1 MLPPRLTAESRRGEK
16 LTKRAC
22 LQADIISKIASSFSF
37 CKGAVTRL
45 PLKCDRSTMGRDLEE
60 VQWLLSAHSAACFT
74 SHGDLY
80 PHTNTGVYNVELW
93 MRNKCRNVDNKINN
107 NNKKHWSF
115 YIVWFEPCM
124 PFLPHYIFFFDI
136 KKTLHTSAVFSFP
149 SYHAFQIIKK
159 KLYPK
164 STVIKKS
171 NKIFY

>member
-107 NNKKHWSF
+107 NNKKTL
-115 YIVWFEPCM
+115 E
-124 PFLPHYIFFFDI
+124 FLHSLIWTMYAIFATLYFFLWYKKNPPHLCSIFVSLISCISD
-136 KKTLHTSAVFSFP
+136 H
-149 SYHAFQIIKK
+149 
-159 KLYPK
+159 
-164 STVIKKS
+164 
-171 NKIFY
+171 